1 MASDPAST
9 AKQQIENLESPD
21 IEELPFSYFEKPS
34 NKTTRLIANSNNQG
48 PVEGQ
53 NRWYEYS
60 FNEPVFIQS
69 ISIEHDNYS
78 DNSEFH
84 FELIDFNNKVRT
96 FAEKSASDET
106 YVIVNTFA
114 KSLKFKPPKDY
125 FFSNRTIRSVHV
137 FGFNLS
143 KAGEFISWARRIDKV
158 KESAIKAIG
167 DRETTYAKKISE
179 AELAVS
185 KIAEATKELQALKGQ
200 SQRQRSAI
208 KNLEIARNDLTAKV
222 ESMR

>member
-1 MASDPAST
+1 M
-9 AKQQIENLESPD
+9 
-21 IEELPFSYFEKPS
+21 

-60 FNEPVFIQS
+60 FNEPIFIQS

-78 DNSEFH
+78 DNSEFS

-106 YVIVNTFA
+106 YVIINTFA

-125 FFSNRTIRSVHV
+125 FFQTELFALSMFLGLIFQKPASSSVGLGVLIR
-137 FGFNLS
+137 
-143 KAGEFISWARRIDKV
+143 
-158 KESAIKAIG
+158 
-167 DRETTYAKKISE
+167 
-179 AELAVS
+179 
-185 KIAEATKELQALKGQ
+185 
-200 SQRQRSAI
+200 
-208 KNLEIARNDLTAKV
+208 
-222 ESMR
+222 